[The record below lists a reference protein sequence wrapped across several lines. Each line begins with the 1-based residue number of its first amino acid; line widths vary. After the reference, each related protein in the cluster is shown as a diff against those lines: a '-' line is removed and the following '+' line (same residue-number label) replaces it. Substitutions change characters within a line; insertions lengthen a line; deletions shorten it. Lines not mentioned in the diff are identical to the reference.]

1 VRTIAIVSTG
11 AMGSALARV
20 WREGGSR
27 VVATAQGRSDRTARL
42 AAEAGAELLPTL
54 DAVVEAADAVVSVVP
69 PVESPGVARAVEEA
83 ARRGGV
89 KPLFADLNAVAPR
102 TVRGLDLTRLDLVDG
117 AISGPPPSRPGTTTL
132 YLSGLRAEELAG
144 VPAPGLRLVV
154 VPGGIGAASA
164 VKMSTASVYKGM
176 VALLA
181 HALLAARA
189 NGVLEQVLDDL
200 GPAYTE
206 RVESAL
212 ARAGAKAP
220 RYVGEMREIAAA
232 QAEAGLTPA
241 LFEAMA
247 EVWAD
252 LARSPLADRAP
263 EELAAADL
271 ETVLAALSEA
281 GAGRGGAGATPG
293 ARSGDP
299 AGDPRPRAR
308 LFGRARGG

>member
-27 VVATAQGRSDRTARL
+27 VVATAQGRTDRTARL

-69 PVESPGVARAVEEA
+69 PAESPGVARAVEEA

-247 EVWAD
+247 QVWAD

-281 GAGRGGAGATPG
+281 GADRGGAGAAPG
-293 ARSGDP
+293 ARSGD
-299 AGDPRPRAR
+299 AADDPRPRAR

>member
-1 VRTIAIVSTG
+1 
-11 AMGSALARV
+11 
-20 WREGGSR
+20 
-27 VVATAQGRSDRTARL
+27 
-42 AAEAGAELLPTL
+42 
-54 DAVVEAADAVVSVVP
+54 
-69 PVESPGVARAVEEA
+69 VEEA

-89 KPLFADLNAVAPR
+89 KPLVADLNAVAPR

-206 RVESAL
+206 RIESAL

-281 GAGRGGAGATPG
+281 GADRGGAGATPG

-299 AGDPRPRAR
+299 ADDPRPRAR